1 MNSKNNYLLNGILLT
16 GLILALFI
24 VSFKVLH
31 TNGATDFSILNSGF
45 EIVDSVNSN
54 YPAYWEIGGSEE
66 IFNVTLDR
74 TISYTGKASLNI
86 HRSNTS
92 SASENI
98 YIKQDCPVKINQLT
112 KLELYGLIKTK
123 NLKFGWAGFY
133 VSVKDDQGQ
142 TIYYNDSQSQF
153 SNGNQDWKEH
163 KLEIIL
169 DERATIIRVGL
180 ALEGNVDGEV
190 WFDHLQIDNT
200 MSAKKYKSPEVD
212 NYISA
217 FIDTVR
223 KNSINRDSINWQD
236 YERTMYNLAMEASTI
251 KDTYPILRYGLG
263 LLEDGHSSF
272 KTPEERTNWKGET
285 NEEVILL
292 PEIKAKYLGDGIGYI
307 NVPTF
312 GSGSKN
318 AATAYADTLHKHFTS
333 LYQQYKVEKWIIDL
347 RDNSGG
353 NMWPMLAGLGPL
365 YDNNKLGEFRGLSKS
380 IPWYYRDGS
389 SLIENEA
396 ITTVSDTSHVPNFN
410 NSPVAVLIGSNTA
423 SSGEAVAISFIGR
436 PDTKIFGAPTA
447 GKSTANDDFELADGA
462 AIYLTS
468 LVMSDREGTMY
479 GSKIVPDVNVSSTER
494 DRKHTDDVCATAI
507 QWLKEK

>member
-1 MNSKNNYLLNGILLT
+1 MNNKNSYSPNGILLAVLT
-16 GLILALFI
+16 SALFI
-24 VSFKVLH
+24 ASFKALH
-31 TNGATDFSILNSGF
+31 INGETDFSILNPSF
-45 EIVDSVNSN
+45 EIRDSVNSS
-54 YPAYWEIGGSEE
+54 YPAHWKIGESKE
-66 IFNVTLDR
+66 IFDVTLDR

-86 HRSNTS
+86 RRSNNS
-92 SASENI
+92 GASENI
-98 YIKQDCPVKINQLT
+98 YIRQDCPVKTNQLT
-112 KLELYGLIKTK
+112 KLELCGLIKTK
-123 NLKFGWAGFY
+123 NLNFGWAGFY
-133 VSVKDDQGQ
+133 ISVKDDQGQ
-142 TIYYNDSQSQF
+142 TIYYNDSQSQS

-169 DERATIIRVGL
+169 DERATTIRVGL

-190 WFDHLQIDNT
+190 WFDHLQIDDA
-200 MSAKKYKSPEVD
+200 MSAKKHKSPAVD
-212 NYISA
+212 SYISA

-223 KNSINRDSINWQD
+223 KNSINRDAINWQD
-236 YERTMYNLAMEASTI
+236 YERTMYNLATEASTV

-272 KTPEERTNWKGET
+272 KTPEERSNWKGGT

-292 PEIKAKYLGDGIGYI
+292 PEMKSEYLGDGIGYI

-318 AATAYADTLHKHFTS
+318 AATAYADTLHSHFTS
-333 LYQQYKVEKWIIDL
+333 LYQQYNVEKWIIDL

-365 YDNNKLGEFRGLSKS
+365 YDDNKLGEFRGRSKS

-389 SLIENEA
+389 SLMENEA
-396 ITTVSDTSHVPNFN
+396 ITTVSDSSHVPNFN
-410 NSPVAVLIGSNTA
+410 NAPVAVLIGPNTA

-479 GSKIVPDVNVSSTER
+479 GSRIVPDVNVSSTER